1 MKLLVACGL
10 AFAAFHLAAA
20 DSPLTPEQARKSFQI
35 EEGLRVEIAAAEPH
49 IASPVAIAFDERGRL
64 FVAESRGYPHF
75 GKTPPPTR
83 GVIALLEDTDGDGRL
98 EKRTVF
104 ADGFTFPNG
113 VLPWRGGLFVTCAPD
128 IFYLKDTD
136 GDGRADVRQVVLTG
150 FGTNS
155 TEQLRVSHPT
165 LGLDGWVYL
174 TSGLAGGQQITAPS
188 KPKQRPVMLI
198 QHDSRFHPDT
208 LEFEVRA
215 GQAQFGLAFDDAG
228 RRFICSNR
236 KPLQHVVFEQRE
248 SMRNPFS
255 GIVIL
260 QAHDVAAH
268 GAAAKVWPLSADTTT
283 AGFMPSLLG
292 APHAGT
298 FTSACG
304 ITLFGGD
311 ALTPA
316 HLGNAFICEPA
327 QNLVQRQILS
337 PNGATFT
344 ARVATPGR
352 EFLAARDT
360 WFRPVFTTTGPD
372 GALYVCD
379 MYRKTVDHPQYLPEA
394 VRATTDFES
403 GKDKGRIWRIVS
415 AKTPAKKNPA
425 DLSKLTPEELVKR
438 LGSSNGWERDTAH
451 RLLIG
456 ATNQPAATLQAA
468 ANGGANEHARLRAL
482 HLLAAG
488 SLLEPGSLAIA
499 LTDHHPLVR
508 ETALRLA
515 EPHVAGNP
523 VLAKQV
529 AALATDTD
537 SHVRFQCALTSD
549 AALDGA
555 PLHSLVE
562 IMARAGGDPW
572 TRGVVL
578 AAAAPHAAL
587 FLDAAS
593 ARLRGVADST
603 LCRELGKLI
612 GSQRT
617 TNEILAVMTRHLAKA
632 SGWDEPAQMALLTG
646 LAEGSSLNVTLKL
659 TLKKRVLLREWLPS
673 PSAARNEATRLLA
686 QAAVTATNRQQAAA
700 VRLDAIQL
708 LTHAQPEFA
717 SDALLGLLRLEEP
730 AEIQMA
736 AVQTLGRV
744 LGMRQLALLLDRSL
758 WRGYSPAVR
767 EAVLNVM
774 FDLSAGNGLSAGGHG
789 LLLDALEAGTIPL
802 SAITPQRRAL
812 LAKSPYKVDAA
823 RAVKLFAAIQTGDR
837 MKVFEEHKAVLAMKA
852 EAPAGKA
859 VFVRTCAACHTHGSE
874 GAAVGPD
881 LTGVRNQP
889 AEALLLHILVP
900 DIEVVPGFTN
910 YDVETRDNRSL
921 SGIIVS
927 ESPEAI
933 VLRRAGGV
941 TENIPRRLIARL
953 QASTLSLMPQ
963 GLETTMTRQELAD
976 LIAFLK
982 R

>member
-1 MKLLVACGL
+1 MKLLVACCL
-10 AFAAFHLAAA
+10 AFAALHLAAA

-35 EEGLRVEIAAAEPH
+35 EEGLRVDLVAAEPD
-49 IASPVAIAFDERGRL
+49 IASPVALAFDERGRL

-75 GKTPPPTR
+75 GKTPPPTH
-83 GVIALLEDTDGDGRL
+83 GVIALLEDADGDGRF

-113 VLPWRGGLFVTCAPD
+113 LLPWRGGLFVTCAPD

-136 GDGRADVRQVVLTG
+136 GDGRADVRQAVLTG

-174 TSGLAGGQQITAPS
+174 TSGLVGGQITTP
-188 KPKQRPVMLI
+188 PWPRRPPVPFTKN
-198 QHDSRFHPDT
+198 DSRFHPDT
-208 LEFEVRA
+208 YAFEVLG
-215 GQAQFGLAFDDAG
+215 GQAQFGLAFDTAG
-228 RRFICSNR
+228 RRFVCSNR
-236 KPLQHVVFEQRE
+236 NPLQHVVLEPHQAA
-248 SMRNPFS
+248 RNPHFAPA
-255 GIVIL
+255 GFI
-260 QAHDVAAH
+260 HETAAP

-304 ITLFGGD
+304 ITLFDGN

-316 HLGNAFICEPA
+316 HRGNAFICEPA

-337 PNGATFT
+337 PSGATFT

-352 EFLAARDT
+352 EFLATRDT
-360 WFRPVFTTTGPD
+360 WFRPVFTTTGSD

-415 AKTPAKKNPA
+415 AKTSAKKKSV
-425 DLSKLTPEELVKR
+425 DLSKLTPAELVQR
-438 LGSSNGWERDTAH
+438 LGSANGWERDTAH
-451 RLLIG
+451 RLLLEKPLQLP
-456 ATNQPAATLQAA
+456 ATILRQTITS
-468 ANGGANEHARLRAL
+468 GTNEHARLRAL
-482 HLLAAG
+482 HQLSPYLLVPREMAEAFG
-488 SLLEPGSLAIA
+488 
-499 LTDHHPLVR
+499 DKHPFVR
-508 ETALRLA
+508 ETALRLT
-515 EPHVAGNP
+515 ESRGVMD
-523 VLAKQV
+523 
-529 AALATDTD
+529 AALAEQVVELSKD
-537 SHVRFQCALTSD
+537 SDARVRFQCALT
-549 AALDGA
+549 LGTVRGGA
-555 PLHSLVE
+555 PLQALVE
-562 IMARAGGDPW
+562 IMARAGDDPW
-572 TRGVVL
+572 TRAAVFSSIGTN
-578 AAAAPHAAL
+578 AAA
-587 FLDAAS
+587 FLDAA
-593 ARLRGVADST
+593 APRLVGADHAAS
-603 LCRELGKLI
+603 LRELGRII
-612 GSQRT
+612 GAHCT
-617 TNEILAVMTRHLAKA
+617 TNDLLTAMPRHLAKI
-632 SGWDEPAQMALLTG
+632 SPLHEMSRTALLAG
-646 LAEGSSLNVTLKL
+646 FAEGVRQNTAAKGMRFLD
-659 TLKKRVLLREWLPS
+659 WLPAD
-673 PSAARNEATRLLA
+673 SAARREAERLFA
-686 QAAVTATNRQQAAA
+686 QAAETATNRQQTAV

-717 SDALLGLLRLEEP
+717 GDTVAGLLQLEEP
-730 AEIQMA
+730 VEIQLA
-736 AVQTLGRV
+736 AMRTLG
-744 LGMRQLALLLDRSL
+744 QLRDTKRLSALVERTR
-758 WRGYSPAVR
+758 WRGYSPAMR
-767 EAVLNVM
+767 EAALGAVFEQPASWPV
-774 FDLSAGNGLSAGGHG
+774 
-789 LLLDALEAGTIPL
+789 LLDALEAGTVPL
-802 SAITPQRRAL
+802 FAITPQRRAQL
-812 LAKSPYKVDAA
+812 GKSTNKEVAA
-823 RAVKLFAAIQTGDR
+823 RAAKLFAAIQTGDR
-837 MKVFEEHKAVLAMKA
+837 MKIFEEHKPVLAMKTD
-852 EAPAGKA
+852 APAGKA
-859 VFVRTCAACHTHGSE
+859 VFLRTCAACHTHGSE

-900 DIEVVPGFTN
+900 DLEVVPGFTN

-933 VLRRAGGV
+933 VLRRTGGV
-941 TENIPRRLIARL
+941 TENIPRRLIAKL
-953 QASTLSLMPQ
+953 QASALSLMPQ